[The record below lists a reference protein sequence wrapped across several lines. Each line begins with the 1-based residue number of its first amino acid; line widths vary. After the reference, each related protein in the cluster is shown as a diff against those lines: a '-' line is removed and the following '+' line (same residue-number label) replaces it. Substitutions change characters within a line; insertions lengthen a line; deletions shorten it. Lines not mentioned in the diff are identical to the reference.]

1 MKSRN
6 LLELKTVV
14 VLLVILVLN
23 GIAFF
28 YLLQMDS
35 FVHKDLYSYGLV
47 FNYAWANEYWRCN
60 QLAWTF
66 LWGATALVAF
76 SIVPHY
82 MYSEERSRFSKT
94 VGFFLPTFALAY
106 QVLSIFFLSQTGSVV
121 LNTLNL
127 QGIADTIDL
136 TLVYDPVV
144 GTAFALMGIAV
155 VMLFIPMIRALD
167 IIEIEIVDEIMED

>member
-1 MKSRN
+1 M
-6 LLELKTVV
+6 LEFKTVI

-23 GIAFF
+23 GVAFF
-28 YLLQMDS
+28 YLLQMDR
-35 FVHKDLYSYGLV
+35 FVHNDLYSYGLV
-47 FNYAWANEYWRCN
+47 FSYSWAEEYWRCN

-66 LWGATALVAF
+66 LAGASALAAF

-82 MYSEERSRFSKT
+82 MHSRESSRFLKG
-94 VGFFLPTFALAY
+94 VGFFLPTLALAY
-106 QVLSIFFLSQTGSVV
+106 QVLSIFFLGQTDAVV

-136 TLVYDPVV
+136 TLVYNPVV
-144 GTAFALMGIAV
+144 GTAFALMGITV

-167 IIEIEIVDEIMED
+167 IIEIEIVEE